1 MRIVS
6 LDTETFFDTKSG
18 YGLKELGVSRY
29 CRDDRFDAYLISV
42 SDGVQ
47 TWAGS
52 PKDFCWESLEGATIL
67 SHNQV
72 FDQTVIREMQK
83 RGLAPEFKF
92 HEWLDTANL
101 SSFLCNRRALDQ
113 ASAFLL
119 GEKLSKETRNYADG
133 KHWRDIVADGRS
145 EEMLAYARKDALAC
159 HQLYARFGHFWTPFE
174 RRLSD
179 LTVRQSLR
187 GVAVD
192 TEKLN
197 SYYKIVHEA
206 LARMQESLPWVKE
219 GKKVLSPKAVNEE
232 CRRCQ
237 IPGPPIKSHE
247 GGIEAFEKWYKTYGP
262 RFTWIRTFSDIR
274 STSILLD
281 FLEKVRTRV
290 DENGILTF
298 GQKYFAAHTG
308 RWGGDA
314 GINLQTLRKAPYFF
328 GDDGLPRAEES
339 ESLLIEQCFSETG
352 KYPDWVRH
360 VVDIR
365 SLFVPR
371 KGRKFLIGDLSQ
383 IEPRVLRWL
392 AGDEA
397 MLASMRSGK
406 SPYQSHAENTM
417 AWTRGDLSALIE
429 AGDPEAKKIYALA
442 KARELA
448 LGFQAGWEKFI
459 SMAQMLAGIDI
470 TEGDPEFVHETEK
483 FTDKPIFNAD
493 GTPKLVSG
501 WGTNSKRIVKEYRE
515 SSPLI
520 AGPNGIWKKLDTAF
534 KNSVGGNFEMM
545 LPSGRKMI
553 YREVKEEWSRVLD
566 EETGKYRN
574 RRVVKAEV
582 VKSGRIMRDA
592 LYGGILTEN
601 ATQGTAREAF
611 GEIILE
617 LDSTAGVDVLWGS
630 HDEAVNEVDMDVT
643 VEDVKRIMSKTPV
656 WLEGCPITAKVVEAA
671 AYCK

>member
-1 MRIVS
+1 MTKIIS
-6 LDTETFFDTKSG
+6 LDTETYFEKKTYSVTD
-18 YGLKELGVSRY
+18 LGVSRY
-29 CRDDRFDAYLISV
+29 CRDDRFDCYLLSV
-42 SDGVQ
+42 SDGAQ
-47 TWAGS
+47 TWAGPPS
-52 PKDFCWESLEGATIL
+52 SFNWQSLEGATLL

-83 RGLAPEFKF
+83 RGHAPEFKF
-92 HEWLDTANL
+92 HDWLDTANL
-101 SSFLCNRRALDQ
+101 SAFLCNRRALAQ
-113 ASAFLL
+113 ASEFLL
-119 GEKLSKETRNYADG
+119 GEKMSKESRSNADG
-133 KHWRDIVADGRS
+133 KHWRDIQAEGKG
-145 EEMLAYARKDALAC
+145 EEMLSYARGDALRC
-159 HQLYARFGHFWTPFE
+159 HQIYSKYSHFWTPFE

-206 LARMQESLPWVKE
+206 LARMEASLPWVAE

-247 GGIEAFEKWYKTYGP
+247 GGIEAFEVWYKTYGP

-281 FLEKVRTRV
+281 FIEKVRTRV

-328 GDDGLPRAEES
+328 GDDGLPRAEEL
-339 ESLLIEQCFSETG
+339 ECREIEQSFADTG
-352 KYPDWVRH
+352 EYPKWVRH

-417 AWTRGDLSALIE
+417 AWTRGDLKTLIKS
-429 AGDPEAKKIYALA
+429 GDPEAKKIYALA

-470 TEGDPEFVHETEK
+470 TEGDPELTQATEK
-483 FTDKPIFNAD
+483 FSDTLIFNAD
-493 GTPKLVSG
+493 QTPKMVSG
-501 WGTNSKRIVKEYRE
+501 RGFNSKRIVKDYRE
-515 SSPLI
+515 NNPKITGL
-520 AGPNGIWKKLDTAF
+520 WQTLDAAF
-534 KNSVGGNFEMM
+534 KNSVGRNFEMM

-553 YREVKEEWSRVLD
+553 YRDVKEEWSRVLD

-582 VKSGRIMRDA
+582 VKSGRILRDA

-601 ATQGTAREAF
+601 ATQATAREAF
-611 GEIILE
+611 GEIVLE
-617 LDSTAGVDVLWGS
+617 LDSTAGIDVLWGS
-630 HDEAVNEVDMDVT
+630 HDEAVNEADMDVT
-643 VEDVKRIMSKTPV
+643 AKDVEHIMSKTPV
-656 WLEGCPITAKVVEAA
+656 WLEGCPIAAEVVEAM